1 MVTVDVLDDC
11 VPFSELVELVEFV
24 VLAVSFT
31 TVWLIDVELDVS
43 V

>member
-11 VPFSELVELVEFV
+11 VPLSELVELVEFV

-31 TVWLIDVELDVS
+31 TV
-43 V
+43 